1 MQRQHQ
7 ALILRRRME
16 RVKAATLTAV
26 TTTCEIVMF
35 LSVPALFMGTAAMYI
50 LKHQQ
55 EIITFLLS

>member
-1 MQRQHQ
+1 
-7 ALILRRRME
+7 ME

-55 EIITFLLS
+55 EIISFLLS